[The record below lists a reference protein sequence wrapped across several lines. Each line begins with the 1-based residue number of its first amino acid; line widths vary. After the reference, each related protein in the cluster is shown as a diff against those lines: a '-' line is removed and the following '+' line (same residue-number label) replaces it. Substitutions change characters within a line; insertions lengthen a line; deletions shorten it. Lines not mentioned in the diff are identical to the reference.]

1 MEGLARGF
9 LPSFGVVKAGM
20 RHYPMGSG
28 IQKKNPTAH
37 WRCVARG
44 GPGGD
49 SREPCCGAQ
58 DGGCTQDGGGAT
70 TAAAAR
76 LDGGG
81 GGRRAAG
88 GGAGQGRAAAATESG
103 GGAQVVLPSG
113 ERVGGAGA
121 LPAISCPVAVPR
133 AATVYCMNEAELV
146 DVALG
151 VLAEV
156 SPRLPFTPS
165 AAAWPWG

>member
-1 MEGLARGF
+1 M
-9 LPSFGVVKAGM
+9 
-20 RHYPMGSG
+20 
-28 IQKKNPTAH
+28 
-37 WRCVARG
+37 
-44 GPGGD
+44 
-49 SREPCCGAQ
+49 
-58 DGGCTQDGGGAT
+58 

-88 GGAGQGRAAAATESG
+88 GGAGPGRAAATTESG
-103 GGAQVVLPSG
+103 GGAQVVLPGG

-121 LPAISCPVAVPR
+121 LPAINRPVAVPR

-156 SPRLPFTPS
+156 SPRLPFVLS
-165 AAAWPWG
+165 AASWPWLRPAGAAFWRGPAWGSG